1 MPTVVKF
8 GKLYMKDSSG
18 NIVQI
23 IPESNALV
31 ANYTGATSSSA
42 GAAGLVPAAGI
53 AERNSYLKGD
63 GTWGTISIPQTPT
76 YVGASAVSNG
86 SAGLV
91 PAATSAQKDN
101 FLKGDGTWGAVAT
114 EKEVSVLTSEPTSS
128 NTDSLDN
135 DSIIVWKLEPTG
147 DPLEGARPVLTA
159 GNQTISGVKTFT
171 SGIFSGKKVMESNE
185 SAFDCTAATC
195 FTKTITANTTFS
207 FINVPED
214 AVCCITVI
222 LINGGSK
229 TITWPSGVK
238 WPLNTPPELSASGTD
253 VLTFITATGGNV
265 WYATTTC
272 LGVTA

>member
-1 MPTVVKF
+1 MPATVKY
-8 GKLYMKDSSG
+8 GKLFMKDANG
-18 NIVQI
+18 GLVQI
-23 IPESNALV
+23 LPETSTNV
-31 ANYTGATSSSA
+31 PNYQGATASA
-42 GAAGLVPAAGI
+42 TGVAGLVPPAQ
-53 AERNSYLKGD
+53 SSQMDKYLRGD
-63 GTWGTISIPQTPT
+63 GTW
-76 YVGASAVSNG
+76 
-86 SAGLV
+86 
-91 PAATSAQKDN
+91 AAALTS
-101 FLKGDGTWGAVAT
+101 
-114 EKEVSVLTSEPTSS
+114 KEVKILDVEPSTS
-128 NTDSLDN
+128 NTSQLDN
-135 DSIIVWKLEPTG
+135 DSLMVWKLNMAG
-147 DPLEGARPVLTA
+147 DPVEGIRPVLTT
-159 GNQTISGVKTFT
+159 GNQTISGIKTFT

-185 SAFDCTAATC
+185 SAFDCTTATC

-229 TITWPSGVK
+229 TITWPSSVK